1 MRVINILIK
10 KEFAIDFRKKSA
22 IGGVLLFVFSSVLVL
37 KLSFTKPDP
46 LVWLSLFW
54 LISLFAAFNTVL
66 KSFTNEKNARQL
78 YYYQIISPLQSHFS
92 KLIYCF
98 LNLLVIN
105 VLTFGVMA
113 LLLLQP
119 MRVLSVFF
127 LTLCIGAMSFAIILS
142 FVSAVAAKA
151 DNPNLLM
158 SVLGFHVVIP
168 VLILLVK
175 LSKNGLM
182 LVDTAWYW
190 EIFNVVGIDAILIAL
205 TIVLIPFL
213 WKE

>member
-1 MRVINILIK
+1 MSIINILIE

-54 LISLFAAFNTVL
+54 LISLFAAFNSVL

-78 YYYQIISPLQSHFS
+78 YYYQILTPLQAHFS
-92 KLIYCF
+92 KLIYCC
-98 LNLLVIN
+98 LNLILIN
-105 VLTFGVMA
+105 ILTFCVMA
-113 LLLLQP
+113 MLLLQP

-127 LTLCIGAMSFAIILS
+127 LTLCMGAISFAIILS

-151 DNPNLLM
+151 DNPNLLI
-158 SVLGFHVVIP
+158 SILGFPVVIP

-190 EIFNVVGIDAILIAL
+190 EIINVVGIDAILIAL

-213 WKE
+213 WRE